1 MKYNVEGGS
10 LPVAILQLE
19 AGETVISESGGRTW
33 MRGPIT
39 TDTTSYGGVRKAIG
53 RLFSGE
59 SLFMSRY
66 VANGPA
72 EIAFASSFPGR
83 IIVRELAPGQSIIC
97 QKTAF
102 LCGMGPLELS
112 VHFKKRL
119 GTGFFGGEG
128 FIMQRITGPG
138 IVFLEVDGYSPEYD
152 LAPGERL
159 ICDTGVLA
167 AMDETCSMDIEVV
180 RGAKNMF
187 LGGEGIFNTVVTG
200 PGKVYLQ
207 SMTVE
212 KLARLMSPYLP
223 HDVHHD

>member
-53 RLFSGE
+53 RLFTGE

-97 QKTAF
+97 QKSAF

-128 FIMQRITGPG
+128 FIMQRVTGPG
-138 IVFLEVDGYSPEYD
+138 IVFIEVDGYSPEYD

-212 KLARLMSPYLP
+212 KLARLMIPYLP
-223 HDVHHD
+223 RDVHHD

>member
-39 TDTTSYGGVRKAIG
+39 TETTSYGGVRKAIG
-53 RLFSGE
+53 RLFTGE

-97 QKTAF
+97 QKSAF

-128 FIMQRITGPG
+128 FIMQRVTGPG

-212 KLARLMSPYLP
+212 KLARLMIPYLP
-223 HDVHHD
+223 RDVHHD

>member
-39 TDTTSYGGVRKAIG
+39 TETTSYGGVRKAIG
-53 RLFSGE
+53 RLFTGE

-97 QKTAF
+97 QKSAF

-128 FIMQRITGPG
+128 FIMQRVTGPG

-159 ICDTGVLA
+159 VCDTGVLA

-212 KLARLMSPYLP
+212 KLARLMIPYLP
-223 HDVHHD
+223 RDVHHD

>member
-1 MKYNVEGGS
+1 MRYNIEGGS
-10 LPVAILQLE
+10 LPVAILKLE

-39 TDTTSYGGVRKAIG
+39 TDTTSYGGVKKALG
-53 RLFSGE
+53 RLFTGE
-59 SLFMSRY
+59 SLFMSKY
-66 VANGPA
+66 TANGPA

-83 IIVRELAPGQSIIC
+83 IIAKELAPGQSVIC
-97 QKTAF
+97 QKTSF

-112 VHFKKRL
+112 VHFQKRL
-119 GTGFFGGEG
+119 GGGFFGGEG
-128 FIMQRITGPG
+128 FIMQRVTGPG

-212 KLARLMSPYLP
+212 KLARLVSPHLP
-223 HDVHHD
+223 KDVHHD